1 MTTPI
6 LLLAAALAADP
17 AADAVTALGP
27 GINLGNALDAPS
39 EGAWGVTIKPAYLP
53 AIKKAGFGHVR
64 LPVKW
69 SAHARPDAP
78 YTIDPAFRKRV
89 DEVIDQATAAG
100 LGVVLNVH
108 HYDEIHQDRAAHTP
122 RLVGLWAQLAEHYK
136 GRPASVLFEVMNEPT
151 NQWKPTEWNET
162 AAAALAVIRK
172 TNPERVV
179 IIGPI
184 SWNGFRALPSLKLP
198 EDDRRLVATFH
209 YYEPFEFTHQGA
221 SWAKESDRW
230 LGRKWT
236 GSAAERKKLA
246 DDFAAAARWS
256 AERKRPLYLGE
267 FGAYSRADM
276 DSRAAWTRAVR
287 EDAERRGFAWAY
299 WEFASGFGAYDPRT
313 DQWREPLLKALVPG
327 K

>member
-1 MTTPI
+1 MTTP
-6 LLLAAALAADP
+6 LLLVAAALAPDP
-17 AADAVTALGP
+17 AADAVKALGP
-27 GINLGNALDAPS
+27 GVNLGNALEAPS
-39 EGAWGVTIKPAYLP
+39 EGAWGLTIKPAYLP

-64 LPVKW
+64 VPVKW
-69 SAHARPDAP
+69 SAHAKADAP
-78 YTIDPAFRKRV
+78 YTIDPAFLKRV

-108 HYDEIHQDRAAHTP
+108 HYDEIHKDPVAHTP
-122 RLVGLWAQLAEHYK
+122 RLLGLWEQIAAHYK

-151 NQWKPTEWNET
+151 NQWKPAQWNET
-162 AAAALAVIRK
+162 AGAALAVIRK

-179 IIGPI
+179 VIGPT
-184 SWNGFRALPSLKLP
+184 SWNNFRNLPSLKLP
-198 EDDRRLVATFH
+198 EDDRRIVATFH

-221 SWAKESDRW
+221 SWAKGADKW

-236 GSAAERKKLA
+236 GTAAERKKLT
-246 DDFAAAARWS
+246 DDFGAAAKWAT
-256 AERKRPLYLGE
+256 EHKRPLYLGE

-287 EDAERRGFAWAY
+287 EEAEKCGFAWAY
-299 WEFASGFGAYDPRT
+299 WEFASGFGVYDPAK
-313 DQWREPLLKALVPG
+313 DVWREPLLKALVPG